1 MNITRQE
8 VDAQNAVLKVNI
20 APADYQGKVKASLEK
35 YRKTAKIPGFR
46 PGNIPMALIQKQV
59 GRSVLAEELN
69 KLTNDAL
76 YRYILD
82 EKLEILGNPIPKADE
97 GMTGSFEQPEN
108 FEFSFEIGYSPSFE
122 LPINPKSKFD
132 YTTVKIDK
140 ELINKQVE
148 DLRRRYGKLVSS
160 ESVGDKD
167 MVMGKFEERDADG
180 SVKADGISHSSTI
193 SMEFLENK
201 AGIKALKGKKVNE
214 VVELDPKNVS
224 KDDKDCASLLGITEE
239 QVAGLTSNFQFTI
252 ADVKRMEMADLNE
265 ELYTKLFAEEVKTEE
280 ELHARISTDL
290 TRMFAEDADRVFTR
304 NVYTHLV
311 NETKMTFP
319 ETFLKRWIQVSSE
332 KPVTEEEIEAEFDA
346 YLKSLKWQLIQTR
359 IFKDNNIQLTN
370 QEVMDYTKGLLVSN
384 YAQYGLPAPDDQE
397 LTETAARVLQDKDQ
411 VNGIYDRLAEQKL
424 TEFFK
429 TAVNL
434 VKKEV
439 KYDDFVKLA
448 SAQ

>member
-8 VDAQNAVLKVNI
+8 VDAQNAVVIVNI
-20 APADYQGKVKASLEK
+20 APADYQGKVNASLEK

-46 PGNIPMALIQKQV
+46 PGNIPMAIIQKQV
-59 GRSVLAEELN
+59 GKSVLAEELN

-76 YRYILD
+76 YRYISE
-82 EKLEILGNPIPKADE
+82 EKLEILGNPIPKAE
-97 GMTGSFEQPEN
+97 NGMAGNFDQPEN

-122 LPINPKSKFD
+122 LPINAKSKFD
-132 YTTVKIDK
+132 YATVKIDK
-140 ELINKQVE
+140 DLINKQVE

-160 ESVGDKD
+160 DTIGDKD
-167 MVMGKFEERDADG
+167 MVMGKFEEKEADG
-180 SVKADGISHSSTI
+180 SVKENGISHSSTI

-201 AGIKALKGKKVNE
+201 DGIKALKGKKVNE
-214 VVELDPKNVS
+214 VLDLDPRNVS

-239 QVAGLTSNFQFTI
+239 QAAELSANFQFTI

-265 ELYTKLFAEEVKTEE
+265 ELYAKLFADEVKTEE
-280 ELHARISTDL
+280 ELHSRISVDL
-290 TRMFAEDADRVFTR
+290 ERMFSEDTDRIFTR
-304 NVYTHLV
+304 NVYNHLV

-319 ETFLKRWIQVSSE
+319 ETFLKRWIRVSSE
-332 KPVTEEEIEAEFDA
+332 KPVTEEDIEVEFDA

-370 QEVMDYTKGLLVSN
+370 QEVMDFTKSLLIGN

-397 LTETAARVLQDKDQ
+397 LTETAVRLLQNKEQ

-439 KYDDFVKLA
+439 KYDDFIKLA

>member
-8 VDAQNAVLKVNI
+8 VDAQNAVVIVNI
-20 APADYQGKVKASLEK
+20 APADYQGKVNASLEK

-46 PGNIPMALIQKQV
+46 PGNIPMAIIQKQV
-59 GRSVLAEELN
+59 GKTVLAEELN

-76 YRYILD
+76 YRYISE
-82 EKLEILGNPIPKADE
+82 EKLEILGNPIPKAE
-97 GMTGSFEQPEN
+97 NGMAGNFDQPEN

-122 LPINPKSKFD
+122 LPINAKSKFD
-132 YTTVKIDK
+132 YATVKIDK
-140 ELINKQVE
+140 DLINKQVE

-160 ESVGDKD
+160 DTVGDKD
-167 MVMGKFEERDADG
+167 MVMGKFEEKDADG
-180 SVKADGISHSSTI
+180 SVKTEGISHSSTI

-201 AGIKALKGKKVNE
+201 DGIKALKGKKVNE
-214 VVELDPKNVS
+214 VIDLDPRNVS

-239 QVAGLTSNFQFTI
+239 QVAELSANFQFTI
-252 ADVKRMEMADLNE
+252 TDVKRMEMADLNE
-265 ELYTKLFAEEVKTEE
+265 ELYAKLFAEELKTEE
-280 ELHARISTDL
+280 ELHARISVDL
-290 TRMFAEDADRVFTR
+290 ERMFSEDTDRIFTR
-304 NVYTHLV
+304 NVYNHLV

-319 ETFLKRWIQVSSE
+319 ETFLKRWIRVSSE
-332 KPVTEEEIEAEFDA
+332 KPVTEEDIEVEFDA

-370 QEVMDYTKGLLVSN
+370 QEVMDFTKSLLIGN

-397 LTETAARVLQDKDQ
+397 LTETAVRLLQNKEQ

-429 TAVNL
+429 TALNL

-439 KYDDFVKLA
+439 KYDDFIKLA

>member
-8 VDAQNAVLKVNI
+8 VDAQNAVVIVNI
-20 APADYQGKVKASLEK
+20 APADYQGKVNASLEK

-46 PGNIPMALIQKQV
+46 PGNIPMAIIQKQV
-59 GRSVLAEELN
+59 GKTVLAEELN

-76 YRYILD
+76 YRYISE
-82 EKLEILGNPIPKADE
+82 EKLEILGNPIPKAE
-97 GMTGSFEQPEN
+97 NGMAGNFDQPEN

-122 LPINPKSKFD
+122 LPINAKSKFD
-132 YTTVKIDK
+132 YATVKIDK
-140 ELINKQVE
+140 DLINKQVE

-160 ESVGDKD
+160 DTIGDKD
-167 MVMGKFEERDADG
+167 MVMGKFEEKEADG
-180 SVKADGISHSSTI
+180 SVKAEGISHSSTI

-201 AGIKALKGKKVNE
+201 DGIKALKGKKVND
-214 VVELDPKNVS
+214 VIDLDPRNVS

-239 QVAGLTSNFQFTI
+239 QVAELSANFQFTI

-265 ELYTKLFAEEVKTEE
+265 ELYAKLFADEVKTEE
-280 ELHARISTDL
+280 ELHARISVDL
-290 TRMFAEDADRVFTR
+290 ERMFSEDTDRIFTR
-304 NVYTHLV
+304 NVYNHLV

-319 ETFLKRWIQVSSE
+319 ETFLKRWIRVSSE
-332 KPVTEEEIEAEFDA
+332 KPVTEEDIEVEFDA

-370 QEVMDYTKGLLVSN
+370 QEVMDFTKSLLIGN

-397 LTETAARVLQDKDQ
+397 LTETAVRLLQNKEQ

-439 KYDDFVKLA
+439 KYDDFIKLA

>member
-8 VDAQNAVLKVNI
+8 VDAQNAVVIVNI
-20 APADYQGKVKASLEK
+20 TPADYQGKVNASLEK

-76 YRYILD
+76 YRYISE
-82 EKLEILGNPIPKADE
+82 EKLEILGNPIPKAEE
-97 GMTGSFEQPEN
+97 GMTGSFDKPEN

-122 LPINPKSKFD
+122 LPINAKSKFD
-132 YTTVKIDK
+132 YATVKIDK
-140 ELINKQVE
+140 DLINKQVE

-160 ESVGDKD
+160 DTVGDKD
-167 MVMGKFEERDADG
+167 MVMGKFEEKDADG
-180 SVKADGISHSSTI
+180 SVKTDGITHSSTI
-193 SMEFLENK
+193 SMEFLEDK

-214 VVELDPKNVS
+214 VLDLDPRNVS
-224 KDDKDCASLLGITEE
+224 KDNKDCASLLGITEE
-239 QVAGLTSNFQFTI
+239 QVAELSSNFQFTI

-265 ELYTKLFAEEVKTEE
+265 ELFAKLFAEEVKTEE
-280 ELHARISTDL
+280 ELHARISLDL
-290 TRMFAEDADRVFTR
+290 ERMFSEDTDRIFTR
-304 NVYTHLV
+304 NVYNHLV

-319 ETFLKRWIQVSSE
+319 ETFLKRWIRVSSE
-332 KPVTEEEIEAEFDA
+332 KPVTEEDIEVEFDA

-370 QEVMDYTKGLLVSN
+370 QEVMDFTKSLLIGN

-397 LTETAARVLQDKDQ
+397 LTETAVRLLQNKEQ

-439 KYDDFVKLA
+439 KYDDFIKLA